1 LLSTSNACNIKSKD
15 KSYIHVEMHNCL
27 HICLYF

>member
-15 KSYIHVEMHNCL
+15 KYYIHACRNA
-27 HICLYF
+27 